1 VLWTFPAEL
10 EEALWRAARAA
21 LPAGALEPRAL
32 EAAIAERT
40 RRYTSERERL
50 RAPLERAHRAR
61 DLAARALFFG
71 VADAAKVAVPLAE
84 LAGRGL
90 LPAAEPLALLD
101 VGAGPLAMT
110 VGVAAA
116 LPARALA
123 VTAVDVDD
131 DALALGAAWART
143 LAPRLRVDTLR
154 LDLARTPPPDGPFHL
169 VVAGTVLNE
178 LPAAARAP
186 LVRALLSRLAPG
198 GALLVLEPALRDTA
212 RALHVLRDELLAAG
226 DAHVFAPCTRAGA
239 PCPAL
244 ADPDDWCHE
253 DRPFAPPPRL
263 RELVKR
269 TGLRAHGLKLAYLT
283 LRREPAPLVVAPAG
297 RRALRVVSGDVSGK
311 GTVERWACG
320 DEGRVRVRVLAR
332 ERGPARDALAD
343 SARGNVLLV
352 AGPGERPEAIE
363 RVEPATPRR
372 R

>member
-1 VLWTFPAEL
+1 
-10 EEALWRAARAA
+10 
-21 LPAGALEPRAL
+21 
-32 EAAIAERT
+32 
-40 RRYTSERERL
+40 
-50 RAPLERAHRAR
+50 
-61 DLAARALFFG
+61 
-71 VADAAKVAVPLAE
+71 
-84 LAGRGL
+84 
-90 LPAAEPLALLD
+90 
-101 VGAGPLAMT
+101 MT